1 MLYKIENKKANE
13 DNILCRFF
21 LFSLQFFIH
30 VRHHYGKPKKKKK
43 KENSTK
49 RFTLPIVSIRRFYTR
64 TIFLIYRRWVATEPA
79 PSLFLSS

>member
-43 KENSTK
+43 REQYKK
-49 RFTLPIVSIRRFYTR
+49 VYFTHS
-64 TIFLIYRRWVATEPA
+64 
-79 PSLFLSS
+79 

>member
-1 MLYKIENKKANE
+1 MRTIF
-13 DNILCRFF
+13 CVV
-21 LFSLQFFIH
+21 FFIFASILYT
-30 VRHHYGKPKKKKK
+30 RTSSLRETKKKK

-79 PSLFLSS
+79 PITAYNVHYTKL

>member
-1 MLYKIENKKANE
+1 MLCKIENKKANE
-13 DNILCRFF
+13 NNILCRFF
-21 LFSLQFFIH
+21 YFRFNSLYTYVITTGNQ
-30 VRHHYGKPKKKKK
+30 KKK